1 MPVDV
6 IPHNRMG
13 LLRNAR
19 YNWCTP
25 IYSCS
30 SSGNISLIS
39 EHGISKTVV
48 CPNWS
53 YDHSLHANSKFE
65 PIIVPGQSSSAS
77 TTSTESGSKQIHGKS
92 DYKVSKRT
100 SLTGLSELASHT
112 CYERVWSHCN
122 WWEATEKC
130 CIVQY
135 CGNNILT
142 CTKHDMFTLLHN
154 KSDWS
159 EQHFSMHMVTTR
171 WLQCNLT
178 VEGAICKTSWWFIS
192 LPCASLPS
200 STRNILHNILVLKF
214 TQIQLV
220 ILLKKQLQI
229 VPFFAHLPISRLL
242 AGRHPGSSHR
252 GRESDSVCLLESLQT
267 PWRLSLRLHGS

>member
-1 MPVDV
+1 MPKLKLHVWPLSPCIQQV
-6 IPHNRMG
+6 WTYH
-13 LLRNAR
+13 
-19 YNWCTP
+19 CTRT
-25 IYSCS
+25 IF
-30 SSGNISLIS
+30 
-39 EHGISKTVV
+39 ISKHHQHRARVETD
-48 CPNWS
+48 PW
-53 YDHSLHANSKFE
+53 E
-65 PIIVPGQSSSAS
+65 
-77 TTSTESGSKQIHGKS
+77 ES
-92 DYKVSKRT
+92 DYKLSKRT
-100 SLTGLSELASHT
+100 SLTGLKGVVT
-112 CYERVWSHCN
+112 HCN
-122 WWEATEKC
+122 WQEATEKC
-130 CIVQY
+130 CIVQHF
-135 CGNNILT
+135 GNMYWHALSTT
-142 CTKHDMFTLLHN
+142 CSLLHN

-252 GRESDSVCLLESLQT
+252 GRENDSVCLLESLQT